1 LKSGKPIL
9 AAAGVALCGSLFLRG
24 QLQPWVQHTPSGRAI
39 AALFRTVSMP
49 GGAVPVLRPPAEARP
64 ALTAM
69 IAASPGDVALY
80 RLRAHEAELA
90 LDFAAA
96 EADWKICVEKASD
109 PYAARIDLADFYHRR
124 LRSRDELAAL
134 TAAATAPDD
143 PLRPATAQRGWQ
155 SYERMAKLIDEEA
168 LPQTVADPIFRAWVA
183 RYPKEPAAW
192 RKLIDQ
198 LSSAGEFAAAG
209 TEIAAYGRNFQD
221 EFEPVRMR
229 AAIEMQRG
237 APAAA
242 LAIYDRAFQPLWP
255 DEMRAAYFKLLA
267 DQEQLREFTGRAR
280 TALAAN
286 PADLAATARLFH
298 YFRSQNNVAA
308 ARRVLLEYRI
318 AKEGGRQLWTPAE
331 LQTTAQLFEWLPDV
345 NEAAR
350 LYYALYSAPPPGGAH
365 AERALYGLANVLL
378 TAPGQPIQF
387 GSGDLSFIRTSPQWT
402 LRRDS

>member
-1 LKSGKPIL
+1 MKSGKPIL
-9 AAAGVALCGSLFLRG
+9 AAARPGTLRLQLFLRG
-24 QLQPWVQHTPSGRAI
+24 QLEPWVQHTPSGRAI
-39 AALFRTVSMP
+39 AALFRSVTMP
-49 GGAVPVLRPPAEARP
+49 GGTVPVLRPPAEARP

-69 IAASPGDVALY
+69 IAAAPGDAALY

-96 EADWKICVEKASD
+96 EIDWKAYVDKASD
-109 PYAARIDLADFYHRR
+109 PYAARIELADFYHRR

-134 TAAATAPDD
+134 TAAASAPDD
-143 PLRPATAQRGWQ
+143 PLQPATAQRGWQ
-155 SYERMAKLIDEEA
+155 AYERMATLIAEEA
-168 LPQTVADPIFRAWVA
+168 LPESVADPVFRAWVA

-192 RKLIDQ
+192 RKLIDH
-198 LSSAGEFAAAG
+198 LSSAGQFAAAE
-209 TEIAAYGRNFQD
+209 TEIAAYGRNFHD

-229 AAIEMQRG
+229 AALEMQRG

-267 DQEQLREFTGRAR
+267 EQGQLREFTGRAR

-286 PADLAATARLFH
+286 PADLNATARLFH
-298 YFRSQNNVAA
+298 YFRSQNNVPA

-318 AKEGGRQLWTPAE
+318 AKEGSGQPWTPEE
-331 LQTTAQLFEWLPDV
+331 LQTAAQLFEWLPDV

-350 LYYALYSAPPPGGAH
+350 LYYALYSVPPAGGAH
-365 AERALYGLANVLL
+365 AERALYGLANLLL
-378 TAPGQPIQF
+378 TAPDQPIQF
-387 GSGDLSFIRTSPQWT
+387 GVGRSL
-402 LRRDS
+402 LL